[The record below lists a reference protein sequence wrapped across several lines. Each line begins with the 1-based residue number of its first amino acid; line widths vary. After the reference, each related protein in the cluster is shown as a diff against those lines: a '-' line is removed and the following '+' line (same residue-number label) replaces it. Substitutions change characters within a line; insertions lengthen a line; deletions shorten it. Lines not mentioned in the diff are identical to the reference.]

1 MVKYEKTGK
10 GHTVIHRQVDLPTR
24 LLILPQQANTEEN
37 LEPSPPLIYVKDTTN
52 FTIKSKKSLP
62 LLLTNDIDKTDHRS
76 QKSEIKLPFHSAT
89 ILSPVKEEPEE
100 GETKHSIVFNLS
112 NQDLLTIKSSIN
124 IKDKITALIPIDN
137 NEKSSEKLSVS
148 HEMPSS
154 SSIITTLSTHQ
165 STEETQQEKMDGIPT
180 SPLSIPNDFQS
191 TSNISKI
198 KDLTKPQTSKK
209 LKTVK
214 KKSSKKK
221 SDSTT
226 LEQTDDIQLIP
237 ITNDDSFS
245 TQGFDIEQENQQ
257 SISILPDSE
266 VIYHK
271 VGGKLKR
278 DKKKKKINN
287 DKTKKKRNQIETT
300 PQVEPLVLIPRKA
313 VPLISATKDKQIEVE
328 EDISIKKK
336 KKKRKTSSKFFKKSN
351 NHFVV
356 KCIFSSL
363 FFSNTTNKLS
373 FYFQQNLIVNIP
385 NPDHQ
390 AQNEKKTKVNID
402 QKKNLT

>member
-1 MVKYEKTGK
+1 LVKFEKTGK

-24 LLILPQQANTEEN
+24 LLIIPQQANSEEN
-37 LEPSPPLIYVKDTTN
+37 LKPSPPLIHVKDTTN
-52 FTIKSKKSLP
+52 FTFKSKKSLP
-62 LLLTNDIDKTDHRS
+62 SLLTTDIDNKTEHRS
-76 QKSEIKLPFHSAT
+76 QKSEIVSPFHSAI

-100 GETKHSIVFNLS
+100 GETKDSIAFNLS
-112 NQDLLTIKSSIN
+112 NQNLLTIKSTIN

-137 NEKSSEKLSVS
+137 DEKSSEKLSIS

-154 SSIITTLSTHQ
+154 SSAMITLSTQ
-165 STEETQQEKMDGIPT
+165 ETQQQKLDGIPT

-198 KDLTKPQTSKK
+198 KPQTSKK

-221 SDSTT
+221 PESTT
-226 LEQTDDIQLIP
+226 LEQTDDIQLIT
-237 ITNDDSFS
+237 ITNDDSLS

-271 VGGKLKR
+271 VGGKPKR
-278 DKKKKKINN
+278 VKKKKKNNN
-287 DKTKKKRNQIETT
+287 DRTKQKRNQIETT
-300 PQVEPLVLIPRKA
+300 PQVEPLVLVPRKA
-313 VPLISATKDKQIEVE
+313 VPFTSATKDKQIDVE

-336 KKKRKTSSKFFKKSN
+336 KKKRKTSSKFFKSSLSSV
-351 NHFVV
+351 FSFPYFSRTQRI
-356 KCIFSSL
+356 KCPSIFS
-363 FFSNTTNKLS
+363 K
-373 FYFQQNLIVNIP
+373 I
-385 NPDHQ
+385 
-390 AQNEKKTKVNID
+390 
-402 QKKNLT
+402 